1 MTRPFDPATARY
13 RLHTA
18 AVLAGLFLTTVL
30 PSQAARAADCA
41 QMAKLVLPK
50 TTITSVETVAANTFT
65 VTGRLE
71 PSGMNVAGH
80 PLQNGE
86 NPAFC
91 RIKATIKPGP
101 ESEVKSEI
109 WLPLSGWNGRFL
121 HIGSFGWG
129 GTINTAALLTGVQQ
143 GYATA
148 NNDTGHDAAGPD
160 GGGGKFAMGP
170 ADRMLEYAGRANH
183 EMAIATKS
191 MIKAFYGKAQS
202 YSYLVGCSLGGLQ
215 GLIAAKKYPAD
226 YDGIVAGAPPNPIVK
241 FNAVQVWPSFLVK
254 EDPARAMPDSKFL
267 LVHDA
272 MVRNCGTP
280 IGQAQGFIEE
290 PDKCQFQPASL
301 QCASGDAPDCLTAA
315 QVDFMSRIYRG
326 PINPRTGELIIA
338 GPAKGSED

>member
-170 ADRMLEYAGRANH
+170 ADRMLDYAGRANH

-226 YDGIVAGAPPNPIVK
+226 YDGIVAGARCRACEGCRVPSRGRCQSASRR
-241 FNAVQVWPSFLVK
+241 NAQLSGRVPRARGQDSLLDPGVRRPEGFLRRQRRHRRWTRDPCLNRRHRRGRLVQRRCAPS
-254 EDPARAMPDSKFL
+254 
-267 LVHDA
+267 
-272 MVRNCGTP
+272 
-280 IGQAQGFIEE
+280 
-290 PDKCQFQPASL
+290 
-301 QCASGDAPDCLTAA
+301 
-315 QVDFMSRIYRG
+315 RG
-326 PINPRTGELIIA
+326 
-338 GPAKGSED
+338 